1 DDPLPPS
8 GSRLGGWRSILV
20 GAAIG
25 AVAAEFAFQV
35 RFNLREAPPWD
46 LAPWARAVMVA
57 AAAIAWPLGRLLLGR
72 GEAAGARPRGLGAT
86 VDRALAVAGF
96 TTALVAGVLLAI
108 GVPLDAI
115 ETAVF
120 GATAWVLLVAA
131 DRFEPLLRPWRDEVV
146 LGIAWSVLAAWWLW
160 PLPAVWHHSFG
171 LVRRD
176 APLVMAD
183 SYLIAWILAWDTHAL
198 ATRPTGLF
206 DAPIFFPLRST
217 LALSE
222 HLLGLQPLF
231 APVWLATRN
240 AVLGANVVV
249 FLSYPAGALAAYA
262 FARRFVGRPAAAVA
276 GTLWA
281 FHPFR
286 FLQVD
291 ERHMLVSWGIPAALF
306 FADRWLERGRVL
318 DAVGFGCVLAL
329 QTLSSFYLGYAM
341 LIALGVY

>member
-1 DDPLPPS
+1 MSSPVPQDEPLPPS

-72 GEAAGARPRGLGAT
+72 GEAAGATPRGLGAT

-96 TTALVAGVLLAI
+96 TTALVAGLLLAI
-108 GVPLDAI
+108 GLPLDAI

-120 GATAWVLLVAA
+120 GATAWVLLASA

-146 LGIAWSVLAAWWLW
+146 LGIAWSVLAAWLLW

-176 APLVMAD
+176 EPLVVAD

-198 ATRPTGLF
+198 ATRPVGLF

-249 FLSYPAGALAAYA
+249 FLS
-262 FARRFVGRPAAAVA
+262 
-276 GTLWA
+276 
-281 FHPFR
+281 
-286 FLQVD
+286 
-291 ERHMLVSWGIPAALF
+291 
-306 FADRWLERGRVL
+306 
-318 DAVGFGCVLAL
+318 
-329 QTLSSFYLGYAM
+329 
-341 LIALGVY
+341 